1 MYTRINLSKS
11 SYKVTLDWSWH
22 YQVLDLWSNPDIPSL
37 NSIYQQY
44 CAHKKFESV
53 VPIFYNEYVDN
64 DVIGYYHNKELVAF
78 SIMRVLDDSNVEA
91 VQFAWDYKNPELRLG
106 IESLQ
111 NECAIYKSMDFEYIQ
126 LGEAQEYFK
135 QFDGYEELG
144 PDGQPT

>member
-1 MYTRINLSKS
+1 MRGLFFTHTTSPTRDFLSS
-11 SYKVTLDWSWH
+11 QILFFHVHIGSEH
-22 YQVLDLWSNPDIPSL
+22 
-37 NSIYQQY
+37 
-44 CAHKKFESV
+44 
-53 VPIFYNEYVDN
+53 NEYVDN

-135 QFDGYEELG
+135 QFGV
-144 PDGQPT
+144 PSF